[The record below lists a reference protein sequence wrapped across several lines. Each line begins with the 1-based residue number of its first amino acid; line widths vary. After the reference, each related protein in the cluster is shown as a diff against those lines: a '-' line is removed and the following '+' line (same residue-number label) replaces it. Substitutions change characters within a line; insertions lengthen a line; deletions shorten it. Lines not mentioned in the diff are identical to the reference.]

1 MKEKIIYVDFL
12 KKRRV
17 TFVHFIISKII
28 TLIFVKLNVRTKN
41 SQNIDV
47 YKSKRISR

>member
-1 MKEKIIYVDFL
+1 MKGKVIYVDFL

-17 TFVHFIISKII
+17 TFVHFLISKII
-28 TLIFVKLNVRTKN
+28 TLIFIKFSVRTKD
-41 SQNIDV
+41 SQNIYV